1 MLGFLNKICI
11 RLYLAAPRNSKP
23 PPSEVF
29 VRKHGGALCLR
40 SHNSSHT
47 ARVKSVFSL
56 DRKTLTVT
64 RFTGRCVRRG
74 YKIDQYRCSF
84 DQIKYLQLEGETDSE
99 SGRQYWRIVINF
111 ADRRRDVLIFD
122 TVDFSGCEEAITRI
136 CEATRIVR
144 VRH

>member
-1 MLGFLNKICI
+1 MLDLLNKFYI
-11 RLYLAAPRNSKP
+11 RLYLAAPRNSKL

-29 VRKHGGALCLR
+29 VRTHGGALCLR

-56 DRKTLTVT
+56 DRRKLIVT
-64 RFTGRCVRRG
+64 RFTGRCIRRG

-99 SGRQYWRIVINF
+99 SGRQHWRIVIRF
-111 ADRRRDVLIFD
+111 TARTCDFLIFD
-122 TVDFSGCEEAITRI
+122 TEDFSGCEEAITRI
-136 CEATRIVR
+136 CEATGIARG
-144 VRH
+144 